1 MEVKAQDSLSID
13 NLLLKG
19 RTGAFDQLKTRLI
32 RHRPQTLGKIVIGQ
46 RLLIRQL
53 SGQAGNEDER
63 EEKGKEFDSRRSGKG
78 CFRERS
84 FDHCG

>member
-1 MEVKAQDSLSID
+1 MTLDGLVRPKAQDSLSIE

-53 SGQAGNEDER
+53 SGQVGNEGER
-63 EEKGKEFDSRRSGKG
+63 EEKEKRI
-78 CFRERS
+78 
-84 FDHCG
+84 